1 MELGDVV
8 KYIGDPSSPLGI
20 YIGGLNWDFEGTY
33 ADFYWSDD
41 GTVVPEYLHELEVI
55 NADR

>member
-1 MELGDVV
+1 MKLGDVV
-8 KYIGDPSSPLGI
+8 RFIRDPSSPFGI
-20 YIGGLNWDFEGTY
+20 YVGGLDYDNEGTY

-41 GTVVPEYLHELEVI
+41 GTVVAEYLHELEVI

>member
-1 MELGDVV
+1 MELGDLV
-8 KYIGDPSSPLGI
+8 KYIGDPNSPIGI
-20 YIGGLNWDFEGTY
+20 YIGGLQWDDIGTY

-41 GTVVPEYLHELEVI
+41 GTVVPEYLDELEVI